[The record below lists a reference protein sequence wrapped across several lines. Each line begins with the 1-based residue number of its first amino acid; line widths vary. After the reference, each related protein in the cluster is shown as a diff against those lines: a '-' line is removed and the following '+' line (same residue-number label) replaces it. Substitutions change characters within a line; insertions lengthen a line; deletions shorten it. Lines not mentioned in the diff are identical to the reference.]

1 MMSMLMASFLSAA
14 LLLLVPGILTEK
26 SSIELVVVNSISNT
40 PNKTYSTN
48 VAFRGVLIGAMRRL
62 QETTAGFNFTY
73 TEDRNYGPFL
83 VSVNGVAGN
92 NTENTFWELL
102 VQTGGNGTTIRPDVG
117 IGCYIPEPNDRIIL
131 RFTVFVSG
139 SHSVSG
145 NSSNPGNLTAG
156 NTSRL
161 DSIELVV
168 VNNISNTTNKT
179 YSTDIAFR
187 GVLIGAMRRL
197 QTNSGF
203 NFTYTEDPNYGP
215 FLVSVNGVAGNNTE
229 KTFWELLVQTGGNGT
244 IIRPDVGIGC
254 YIPKQNDRIILNF
267 TKFTTNSA
275 SGSGTNPGVLLFLVG
290 LFFCFLI

>member
-1 MMSMLMASFLSAA
+1 MTIS
-14 LLLLVPGILTEK
+14 TE

-40 PNKTYSTN
+40 PNKTYSTD
-48 VAFRGVLIGAMRRL
+48 VAFRGILIGAMRRL
-62 QETTAGFNFTY
+62 QDTNAGFNFTY

-92 NTENTFWELL
+92 NTENTFWEIL
-102 VQTGGNGTTIRPDVG
+102 VQTGGNGTTITPDVG

-131 RFTVFVSG
+131 RFTRFNLG

-161 DSIELVV
+161 NSIELVV
-168 VNNISNTTNKT
+168 VNQISNTTNKT

-229 KTFWELLVQTGGNGT
+229 NTFWMLLSEGNGT
-244 IIRPDVGIGC
+244 TVIPDVGIGC
-254 YIPKQNDRIILNF
+254 YIPKQNERIILNF
-267 TKFTTNSA
+267 TMFTPNSA
-275 SGSGTNPGVLLFLVG
+275 SGSGMNPGVLLFLVC
-290 LFFCFLI
+290 LFFVF

>member
-1 MMSMLMASFLSAA
+1 MRGKACMLFTMAF
-14 LLLLVPGILTEK
+14 I
-26 SSIELVVVNSISNT
+26 I
-40 PNKTYSTN
+40 Y
-48 VAFRGVLIGAMRRL
+48 
-62 QETTAGFNFTY
+62 
-73 TEDRNYGPFL
+73 
-83 VSVNGVAGN
+83 N
-92 NTENTFWELL
+92 NTSVTQMLHIL
-102 VQTGGNGTTIRPDVG
+102 YSITTHTLTYLDIISAG

>member
-1 MMSMLMASFLSAA
+1 
-14 LLLLVPGILTEK
+14 
-26 SSIELVVVNSISNT
+26 
-40 PNKTYSTN
+40 
-48 VAFRGVLIGAMRRL
+48 MRRL

-275 SGSGTNPGVLLFLVG
+275 SGSCTNPGVLLFLVG